1 MTSARGIGF
10 DYRPSATLT
19 ALVATVLLLAT
30 AAPFFTSLPWYLR
43 PVLAAMVAAHGLR
56 RLRAFREPS
65 VAAVSLSQAGLW
77 SVTLRTGRT
86 VPADLRHARVFSG
99 AVFLHLGWRKGAA
112 HLALLPDN
120 MAPDDLRLLR
130 ARIRSHGI

>member
-10 DYRPSATLT
+10 DCRPSATLT

-43 PVLAAMVAAHGLR
+43 TALATIVAAYGLR
-56 RLRAFREPS
+56 RLRVFREPP

-77 SVTLRTGRT
+77 SVTLRTGRNA
-86 VPADLRHARVFSG
+86 PAELLHARLFAG
-99 AVFLHLGWRKGAA
+99 GVFLHLGWRGGTA
-112 HLALLPDN
+112 HLVLLPDN
-120 MAPDDLRLLR
+120 VPAEDLRLLR
-130 ARIRSHGI
+130 ARIRSRRV

>member
-19 ALVATVLLLAT
+19 TLVATVLLLAT

-43 PVLAAMVAAHGLR
+43 PVLAAIVAGYGFR
-56 RLRAFREPS
+56 RLGAFREPP
-65 VAAVSLSQAGLW
+65 VVAVSLSQAGLW
-77 SVTLRTGRT
+77 TITLRTGRT
-86 VPADLRHARVFSG
+86 VPAELRHARVFSG
-99 AVFLHLGWRKGAA
+99 AVFLHLGWRKGAVQ
-112 HLALLPDN
+112 LALLPDN
-120 MAPDDLRLLR
+120 VPPDDLRLLR